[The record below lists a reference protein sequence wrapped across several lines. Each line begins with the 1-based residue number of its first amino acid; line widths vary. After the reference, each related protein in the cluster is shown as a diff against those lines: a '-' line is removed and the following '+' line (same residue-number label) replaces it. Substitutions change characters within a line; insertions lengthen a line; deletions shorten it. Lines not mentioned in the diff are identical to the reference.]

1 MGWDGVL
8 HVRAQLFTELVLTA
22 NFAFAFVPPR
32 GSSLRWRVLVF
43 NDLFLLLH
51 SLHMRIGLILGTTRH
66 GRQTE
71 KVFFAVKQLLEKQSD
86 LELVSLDL
94 AELNLPIFTGEDND
108 HPGVKKLLDTYKR
121 CDGFFI
127 VTPEYNHGIPGVLKM
142 ALDFAQQKEL
152 QMKPLAIVSTSS
164 GPYGGVRCVKQLEA
178 AWLGLGGVCANLFL
192 ATPHVEAF
200 HADAPPQLWLEQSEK
215 FFERSLLLFKKFTKV

>member
-1 MGWDGVL
+1 
-8 HVRAQLFTELVLTA
+8 
-22 NFAFAFVPPR
+22 
-32 GSSLRWRVLVF
+32 
-43 NDLFLLLH
+43 
-51 SLHMRIGLILGTTRH
+51 MRIGLILGTTRH

-71 KVFFAVKQLLEKQSD
+71 KVFVATKRILEKQAD
-86 LELVSLDL
+86 LEIIAIDL
-94 AELNLPIFTGEDND
+94 ADLNLPIFTGEDNE
-108 HPGVKKLLDTYKR
+108 HPGVKVLLDAYKS

-142 ALDFAQQKEL
+142 ALDFAQEKEVL
-152 QMKPLAIVSTSS
+152 MKPLAIVSTSS

-178 AWLGLGGVCANLFL
+178 SWLGLGGVCANLFL

-215 FFERSLLLFKKFTKV
+215 FFEKSLTLFKKFAQV